1 MTDQQLQVEILS
13 ELACEPELHPERI
26 GVSVEGGVVT
36 LSGHV
41 DNYRQ
46 NLTVERVVKR
56 VFSAKG
62 VVDDLEVRLPS
73 RDEVPDDELARE
85 AVQAISEL
93 SEVPPD
99 TVRVTVRDGR
109 VTLEGKLERPELA
122 TQVHWAVRYL
132 RGVRAILDHLEIERE
147 LAAT

>member
-1 MTDQQLQVEILS
+1 MTDQQLQGEILA
-13 ELACEPELHPERI
+13 ELACESELRPERI

-46 NLTVERVVKR
+46 KLAVERVVKR

-62 VVDDLEVRLPS
+62 VVDDLEVRLSS
-73 RDEVPDDELARE
+73 RDEAPDDELARE
-85 AVQAISEL
+85 ALQAISEL
-93 SEVPPD
+93 SDVPAD
-99 TVRVTVRDGR
+99 TVRVTVRDGH
-109 VTLEGKLERPELA
+109 VTLEGKLERRELA

-132 RGVRAILDHLEIERE
+132 RGVRGILDHLEIDRE
-147 LAAT
+147 LVTT

>member
-1 MTDQQLQVEILS
+1 MTDQQLQGEILA
-13 ELACEPELHPERI
+13 ELACESELRPERI

-46 NLTVERVVKR
+46 KLAVERVVKR
-56 VFSAKG
+56 VYSAKG
-62 VVDDLEVRLPS
+62 VVDDLEVRLNS

-85 AVQAISEL
+85 AIQAISQL

-99 TVRVTVRDGR
+99 TVRVTVRDGHM
-109 VTLEGKLERPELA
+109 TLEGKLDCPELA
-122 TQVHWAVRYL
+122 TQIRWVVRYL
-132 RGVRAILDHLEIERE
+132 RGVRGILDHLEIERQ
-147 LAAT
+147 LVAT